1 MKRPQT
7 IAIAATFTAE
17 PVEEPLD
24 FWMHTLDIPS
34 DIVFA
39 PYNQVFQQLLDPTSL
54 LSQNQH
60 GLNVVLIRF
69 EDWSRFDHTGDAESG
84 GDILPFTALQEKMT
98 QIGHDFVSAVKTAA
112 GRASV
117 PYLVCLCPAS
127 PTAHADAER
136 QALFAAMETQLTTA
150 LTKVSGVY
158 LESCVDLMALYHV
171 TTYYDAHT
179 DTLGHVPYTPLG
191 FTALGTLV
199 ARKLY
204 ALQSAPHKVI
214 VLDCDQT
221 LWKGVCGED
230 GPLGVTIDLPRQ
242 ALQQFMRAQ
251 HDTGMLLCLNS
262 KNNEEDVFAVFD
274 HHPEMPLSRDH
285 ILSWRIN
292 WRPKSEN
299 LQALAEELKL
309 GLDSFIF
316 IDDNP
321 VECMEV
327 QANCP
332 EALVLQLPLQEDE
345 IPRFLRHVWA
355 FDRLKITEEDKKRSA
370 LYRQNVQRERSRKE
384 ALSLEDFLASLR
396 LEIRITPLTPRHLP
410 RVSQL
415 TYRTNQFNTTT
426 IRRSESEIQQ
436 LCQSASWECLTVE
449 VSDRFGDYGL
459 VGVIIYEITPEVLQV
474 DTFLMSC
481 RVLGR
486 GVEHRILARLGEI
499 AREHGCQHVDVPY
512 IPTKKNQPAL
522 DFLNSVG
529 GRFTQATA
537 QGLLFHWPVEYVE
550 ALTYKASEAE
560 SIPTDEL
567 ADDLPSASA
576 MAPAPVGTLT
586 KSALLTDIATG
597 FYEAAQILEAITVR
611 KQHTRPNLVTTFV
624 APQTPVEEMVAGLWQ
639 QLLGVDRIGVQD
651 NFFELGGHSLLA
663 VRLFAQIEQVCQ
675 KRLPLAT
682 LFEAPTVRQLAHV
695 LQQEEAWSAP
705 WSALVAL
712 QPGGT
717 HPPLFCVHAHGGEVL
732 FYRAL
737 AQALGPAQPFYALQ
751 APGFERSRS
760 GPQRIEDLAAHYL
773 TEVRALQPEGP
784 YFLGGYCLGAVIAF
798 EMAQLLHAQGQ
809 QVALLAVFDA
819 YAPGTPEALPY
830 ARAWWCRAGRLGQI
844 LSQHAR
850 NVFLLTPHERR
861 SYVRQRLDHYRWRFE
876 SEVLKRPMPVSLH
889 AGSAHGQQAGALAL
903 PPVPRPVP
911 VATPYVPKPYAG
923 RISLFQSRVRLL
935 GYNHPTALG
944 WGRLATDGVDTY
956 VISGHEGAMFYLPHV
971 RHLAQQ
977 LQACLVRART
987 AANETLAQ
995 HLQEL
1000 EQESVGPAAS
1010 GQASS
1015 LDLLKTQLAHT
1026 NGDPVA
1032 DSRPQSGLLSQVES
1046 EVACYRVAA
1055 FERFPVGDGL
1065 ELVYITQHRVSRVF
1079 PSSVIDML
1087 TRCQRFQTLEAH
1099 AQELCRILALGQ
1111 EHFSATRAQ
1120 LAELVD
1126 AGLLISQRDVLQR
1139 QVASRHPAQQPSQI
1153 ATVGL
1158 VTYNRIEGLQ
1168 RALTSYIE
1176 NSKQYG
1182 RQTDFAVADNS
1193 TDPEIRQGYR
1203 RMLQTLKTRY
1213 GVHISYGGWEEKVRF
1228 ANLLTTQGGIPP
1240 EVVQF
1245 ALFDVEACKRNFGA
1259 NRNALLLH
1267 TLGDLCFIADD
1278 DTICRTAVSPELEA
1292 NLAVTSGWDPGD
1304 YWFFPNRQA
1313 ALQSVSFVDQDIL
1326 AGHEQLLGRDVGSI
1340 IAAMSSQGKLLF
1352 DRVNT
1357 ALGQRLEKGDGTVLV
1372 TFNGILGDCAW
1383 GAPFGYWGGPMGCLL
1398 LDGKSHE
1405 RLVES
1410 EATYRAICSSR
1421 EILRVVPR
1429 FTLSD
1434 AAFSITT
1441 WAGLD
1446 NRTLLPPCMPVGRGQ
1461 DVIFGLTV
1469 WRCFTESFFGHVPW
1483 TLLHAPLEN
1492 RAFWPGEIFRSASG
1506 FDIDKLIIACV
1517 TGYEFGPTATTGADR
1532 LRAMG
1537 RHLEEV
1543 GNLPGAAFDEFLR
1556 LQAWQTTSAYI
1567 ALTEE
1572 HLQAWGETP
1581 AFWVN
1586 DVRKYLEMLRH
1597 ALIRDDYC
1605 IPLDLLDGRSVEE
1618 TRRVAQ
1624 RLVRGFG
1631 QFLSWWPEM
1640 TAATKHLRTQGQRLA
1655 LPI

>member
-1 MKRPQT
+1 MQRSQT

-17 PVEEPLD
+17 PVEESLD
-24 FWMHTLDIPS
+24 FWMHTLDVPS

-69 EDWSRFDHTGDAESG
+69 EDWSRFDHTAEAESG

-98 QIGHDFVSAVKTAA
+98 HIVHDFVSAVKTAA

-158 LESCVDLMALYHV
+158 LEPCVDLMTLYHV

-332 EALVLQLPLQEDE
+332 EALVLQLPPQVDD

-355 FDRLKITEEDKKRSA
+355 FDHLKITEEDKKRSA

-499 AREHGCQHVDVPY
+499 AREHGCQYVDVPY

-522 DFLNSVG
+522 DFLNRVG
-529 GRFTQATA
+529 GRFTQTTA

-567 ADDLPSASA
+567 ADDLPSAST

-597 FYEAAQILEAITVR
+597 FYDAAQILEAITLR
-611 KQHTRPNLVTTFV
+611 KQRTRPALETTFV
-624 APQTPVEEMVAGLWQ
+624 APRTPVEEMVAGLWQ
-639 QLLGVDRIGVQD
+639 HLLGVDRIGVHD
-651 NFFELGGHSLLA
+651 DFFELGGHSLLVTQA
-663 VRLFAQIEQVCQ
+663 LSRLREAFGVDLSIRHFFV
-675 KRLPLAT
+675 
-682 LFEAPTVRQLAHV
+682 APTVAGI
-695 LQQEEAWSAP
+695 A
-705 WSALVAL
+705 VA
-712 QPGGT
+712 
-717 HPPLFCVHAHGGEVL
+717 V
-732 FYRAL
+732 
-737 AQALGPAQPFYALQ
+737 
-751 APGFERSRS
+751 
-760 GPQRIEDLAAHYL
+760 
-773 TEVRALQPEGP
+773 TEQ
-784 YFLGGYCLGAVIAF
+784 
-798 EMAQLLHAQGQ
+798 
-809 QVALLAVFDA
+809 
-819 YAPGTPEALPY
+819 
-830 ARAWWCRAGRLGQI
+830 RAGQEDNEI
-844 LSQHAR
+844 
-850 NVFLLTPHERR
+850 
-861 SYVRQRLDHYRWRFE
+861 
-876 SEVLKRPMPVSLH
+876 
-889 AGSAHGQQAGALAL
+889 
-903 PPVPRPVP
+903 
-911 VATPYVPKPYAG
+911 
-923 RISLFQSRVRLL
+923 I
-935 GYNHPTALG
+935 
-944 WGRLATDGVDTY
+944 
-956 VISGHEGAMFYLPHV
+956 
-971 RHLAQQ
+971 AQF
-977 LQACLVRART
+977 
-987 AANETLAQ
+987 
-995 HLQEL
+995 LQEL
-1000 EQESVGPAAS
+1000 EESVGPAAS
-1010 GQASS
+1010 GQESSSDLLNTQFVYTSGSPLTDAPPQSS
-1015 LDLLKTQLAHT
+1015 LLLEVGMT
-1026 NGDPVA
+1026 
-1032 DSRPQSGLLSQVES
+1032 VE
-1046 EVACYRVAA
+1046 CYRAA
-1055 FERFPVGDGL
+1055 TFERFPVGDAL
-1065 ELVYITQHRVSRVF
+1065 ELVYNPQNRSPRVF
-1079 PSSVIDML
+1079 PSQVIDLL
-1087 TRCQRFQTLEAH
+1087 TRCQRFQTLDAH
-1099 AQELCRILALGQ
+1099 AQELCGALALGQ
-1111 EHFSATRAQ
+1111 EHFSAIRAQ

-1126 AGLLISQRDVLQR
+1126 AGLLLSQRDVLQR
-1139 QVASRHPAQQPSQI
+1139 QLSSGHPVQQPSQI
-1153 ATVGL
+1153 ATIGL
-1158 VTYNRIEGLQ
+1158 VTYNRPEGLQ

-1245 ALFDVEACKRNFGA
+1245 ALFDVEACKFNFGA

-1267 TLGDLCFIADD
+1267 TLGDLCFTADD
-1278 DTICRTAVSPELEA
+1278 DTICRTAVSPEFDA
-1292 NLAVTSGWDPGD
+1292 GLAVTSEWDPGD

-1340 IAAMSSQGKLLF
+1340 IAALSSQGKLTF
-1352 DRVNT
+1352 DRINA
-1357 ALGQRLEKGDGTVLV
+1357 ALGQRLEKGHGTVLV
-1372 TFNGILGDCAW
+1372 TLNGILGDCAW

-1405 RLVES
+1405 RLVQS
-1410 EATYRAICSSR
+1410 ETVYRAICASR

-1441 WAGLD
+1441 WVGLD

-1483 TLLHAPLEN
+1483 TLLHAPVEN
-1492 RAFWPGEIFRSASG
+1492 RAFWPGEMFRSASG

-1517 TGYEFGPTATTGADR
+1517 MGYAFGPAATTGADR

-1537 RHLEEV
+1537 RYLEEV
-1543 GNLPGAAFDEFLR
+1543 GNLPGAEFEEFLR

-1572 HLQAWGETP
+1572 HLQTWGEMP

-1586 DVRKYLEMLRH
+1586 DVRKYLEMLRR
-1597 ALIRDDYC
+1597 ALMRPDYC
-1605 IPLDLLDGRSVEE
+1605 LPLDLLDGRSVEE
-1618 TRRVAQ
+1618 TRLLAQ
-1624 RLVRGFG
+1624 RLVRRFG
-1631 QFLSWWPEM
+1631 QLLFWWPEM
-1640 TAATKHLRTQGQRLA
+1640 TAATKNLRGQGQRLA
-1655 LPI
+1655 LPV

>member
-17 PVEEPLD
+17 PVEESLD
-24 FWMHTLDIPS
+24 FWMHTLDIPCE
-34 DIVFA
+34 IVFA

-54 LSQNQH
+54 QSQNQH
-60 GLNVVLIRF
+60 GLNVVLVRL
-69 EDWSRFDHTGDAESG
+69 EDWGRFDHTANAESG
-84 GDILPFTALQEKMT
+84 RDILPLTVLQEKMAQT
-98 QIGHDFVSAVKTAA
+98 VHDFVAAVKTAA

-127 PTAHADAER
+127 PTAQADAEC

-150 LTKVSGVY
+150 LTKVGGVY
-158 LESCVDLMALYHV
+158 LASAVDLMALYHV
-171 TTYYDAHT
+171 NTYYDAYT

-204 ALQSAPHKVI
+204 AIQSAPHKVI

-221 LWKGVCGED
+221 LWQGVCGED

-251 HDTGMLLCLNS
+251 HDVGMLLCLNS

-274 HHPEMPLSRDH
+274 HHPEMPLSREH

-332 EALVLQLPLQEDE
+332 ETLVLQLPSQVDE

-355 FDRLKITEEDKKRSA
+355 FDHLKITEEDKKRSA
-370 LYRQNVQRERSRKE
+370 SYRQNVQRERSRKE
-384 ALSLEDFLASLR
+384 ALSLEDFLASLK
-396 LEIRITPLTPRHLP
+396 LEIRITPLTPQRLP

-426 IRRSESEIQQ
+426 IRRSESDIQQ
-436 LCQSASWECLTVE
+436 LCQSASWGCLTVE

-459 VGVIIYEITPEVLQV
+459 VGVVIYEITPTVLHV
-474 DTFLMSC
+474 DSFLMSC

-486 GVEHRILARLGEI
+486 GVEHRILTRLGEI
-499 AREHGCQHVDVPY
+499 AQEHGCQHVDVPY

-529 GRFTQATA
+529 ARFTQTTA
-537 QGLLFHWPVEYVE
+537 QGLLFHWPVDYVV

-560 SIPTDEL
+560 SILTDEL

-576 MAPAPVGTLT
+576 MAPAAVGALT
-586 KSALLTDIATG
+586 KSALLSDIATG
-597 FYEAAQILEAITVR
+597 LYDAAQILAAITER
-611 KQHTRPNLVTTFV
+611 KQHARPVLETTFV

-639 QLLGVDRIGVQD
+639 QLLGVDRIGVHD
-651 NFFELGGHSLLA
+651 NFFELGGHSLLVTQA
-663 VRLFAQIEQVCQ
+663 VARLRETFGVNVSMNH
-675 KRLPLAT
+675 
-682 LFEAPTVRQLAHV
+682 FFVAPTVAGIAVAITEQRAG
-695 LQQEEAWSAP
+695 QEDNE
-705 WSALVAL
+705 
-712 QPGGT
+712 
-717 HPPLFCVHAHGGEVL
+717 
-732 FYRAL
+732 
-737 AQALGPAQPFYALQ
+737 
-751 APGFERSRS
+751 
-760 GPQRIEDLAAHYL
+760 I
-773 TEVRALQPEGP
+773 
-784 YFLGGYCLGAVIAF
+784 I
-798 EMAQLLHAQGQ
+798 AQLL
-809 QVALLAVFDA
+809 
-819 YAPGTPEALPY
+819 E
-830 ARAWWCRAGRLGQI
+830 
-844 LSQHAR
+844 
-850 NVFLLTPHERR
+850 
-861 SYVRQRLDHYRWRFE
+861 
-876 SEVLKRPMPVSLH
+876 
-889 AGSAHGQQAGALAL
+889 
-903 PPVPRPVP
+903 
-911 VATPYVPKPYAG
+911 
-923 RISLFQSRVRLL
+923 
-935 GYNHPTALG
+935 
-944 WGRLATDGVDTY
+944 
-956 VISGHEGAMFYLPHV
+956 
-971 RHLAQQ
+971 
-977 LQACLVRART
+977 
-987 AANETLAQ
+987 
-995 HLQEL
+995 EL
-1000 EQESVGPAAS
+1000 EQEGVSPAVL
-1010 GQASS
+1010 GQESS
-1015 LDLLKTQLAHT
+1015 SDLLNTSFVHT
-1026 NGDPVA
+1026 SGSLLTDA
-1032 DSRPQSGLLSQVES
+1032 LPQGSLRSEDGMEVE
-1046 EVACYRVAA
+1046 CYRAAA
-1055 FERFPVGDGL
+1055 FERFPVGDAL
-1065 ELVYITQHRVSRVF
+1065 ELVYQTHNRSPRVF
-1079 PSSVIDML
+1079 PSPVIDLL
-1087 TRCQRFQTLEAH
+1087 TRCQRFQTLDAH
-1099 AQELCRILALGQ
+1099 AQELCGALALGQ

-1126 AGLLISQRDVLQR
+1126 AGLLLSQRDVLQR
-1139 QVASRHPAQQPSQI
+1139 QISSGHPAQQPSQI
-1153 ATVGL
+1153 ATIGL
-1158 VTYNRIEGLQ
+1158 VTYNRLEGLQ

-1193 TDPEIRQGYR
+1193 TDPEIRQRYR
-1203 RMLQTLKTRY
+1203 RMLQALKTRY

-1245 ALFDVEACKRNFGA
+1245 ALFDVEACKFNFGA

-1267 TLGDLCFIADD
+1267 TLGDLCFTADD
-1278 DTICRTAVSPELEA
+1278 DTMCRTAVSPELDA
-1292 NLAVTSGWDPGD
+1292 DLAVTSDWDPGD
-1304 YWFFPNRQA
+1304 YWFFPNRQT

-1326 AGHEQLLGRDVGSI
+1326 AAHEQLLGWNVGSI
-1340 IAAMSSQGKLLF
+1340 IAAMSSQGKLTF
-1352 DRVNT
+1352 DRVN
-1357 ALGQRLEKGDGTVLV
+1357 AVLGQRLEKGDGTVLV

-1405 RLVES
+1405 RLVQS
-1410 EATYRAICSSR
+1410 EAAYRAICSSR

-1429 FTLSD
+1429 LTLSD

-1441 WAGLD
+1441 WVGLD

-1469 WRCFTESFFGHVPW
+1469 WRCLTESFFGHVPW
-1483 TLLHAPLEN
+1483 TLLHAPVEN

-1517 TGYEFGPTATTGADR
+1517 TGYAFGPAATTGADR

-1537 RHLEEV
+1537 RYLEEV
-1543 GNLPGAAFDEFLR
+1543 GNLPGAEFEEFLR
-1556 LQAWQTTSAYI
+1556 LQAWQTTSAHI

-1572 HLQAWGETP
+1572 HLQTWGEAP

-1586 DVRKYLEMLRH
+1586 DVRKYLDMLRR
-1597 ALIRDDYC
+1597 ALMRPDYC
-1605 IPLDLLDGRSVEE
+1605 LPLDLLDGRSVEE
-1618 TRRVAQ
+1618 TRLLAQ
-1624 RLVRGFG
+1624 RLVRRFG
-1631 QFLSWWPEM
+1631 QLLSWWPEM
-1640 TAATKHLRTQGQRLA
+1640 TAATKQLRAQGQRLA
-1655 LPI
+1655 LPV